1 MGSSHYKSHIRK
13 DTSESKVDIVGF
25 DSIGSINKITA
36 TTVIIRSVASA
47 PTVHGTTNV
56 IAGTKLQT
64 GNYIKIGTKY
74 ILTTAFSTAASI
86 NAAATALLGTCPKGS
101 IALGAGEFWIFS
113 SDNSAT
119 MYAQP

>member
-1 MGSSHYKSHIRK
+1 LGNSHYRSSLRAKTGAEVI
-13 DTSESKVDIVGF
+13 TGF
-25 DSIGSINKITA
+25 NRIATIGAIHA
-36 TTVIIRSVASA
+36 TNMVLTGVASA

-74 ILTTAFSTAASI
+74 IITTGQSTAASI
-86 NAAATALLGTCPKGS
+86 NAAATLLLGTVPAGS
-101 IALGAGEFWIFS
+101 IALGAGEFWVFS

-119 MYAQP
+119 MITIP